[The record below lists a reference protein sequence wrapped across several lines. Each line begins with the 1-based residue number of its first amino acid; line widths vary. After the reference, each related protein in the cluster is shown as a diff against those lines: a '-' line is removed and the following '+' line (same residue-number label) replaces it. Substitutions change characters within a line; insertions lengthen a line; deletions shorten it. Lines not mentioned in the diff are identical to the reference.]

1 METPSEKAPEPA
13 GPDDKMR
20 PADASVNWVTKFAPK
35 SVQPYLQLA
44 RADRPVGAWLLL
56 WPCWWSLG
64 LAAPANGR
72 DWPDLGLLLLFA
84 LGAVVMRGAGC
95 TLNDIM
101 DRNIDARV
109 ERTRGRPL
117 PSGRVSVKAAVLFM
131 LGLSVTGLLILMQFN
146 QFAVWVGFASIP
158 LVIIY
163 PLMKRIT
170 YWPQLVLGATFNW
183 GALLGWAA
191 ATGGLAPAPVA
202 LYVAGIFWT
211 LGYDTIYAH
220 QDKEDD
226 VLVGVKSSALR
237 LGDRTRPWLW
247 VFYGCAVAAMG
258 VSGALAGMTWP
269 FYLSLTLTAGHLA
282 WQAGRVDI
290 EDSGDCLAKFRSN
303 AHLGW
308 VLFAGI
314 VLSAALN

>member
-1 METPSEKAPEPA
+1 
-13 GPDDKMR
+13 MR

-35 SVQPYLQLA
+35 SAQPYLQLA

-72 DWPDLGLLLLFA
+72 HWPDLGLILLFA

-101 DRNIDARV
+101 DRNIDAQV

-117 PSGRVSVKAAVLFM
+117 PSGRVSVTAAVLFM

-146 QFAVWVGFASIP
+146 RFAIWVGFASIP

-163 PLMKRIT
+163 PLMKRVT

-191 ATGGLAPAPVA
+191 ATGGLA
-202 LYVAGIFWT
+202 
-211 LGYDTIYAH
+211 
-220 QDKEDD
+220 
-226 VLVGVKSSALR
+226 
-237 LGDRTRPWLW
+237 
-247 VFYGCAVAAMG
+247 
-258 VSGALAGMTWP
+258 
-269 FYLSLTLTAGHLA
+269 
-282 WQAGRVDI
+282 
-290 EDSGDCLAKFRSN
+290 
-303 AHLGW
+303 
-308 VLFAGI
+308 
-314 VLSAALN
+314 